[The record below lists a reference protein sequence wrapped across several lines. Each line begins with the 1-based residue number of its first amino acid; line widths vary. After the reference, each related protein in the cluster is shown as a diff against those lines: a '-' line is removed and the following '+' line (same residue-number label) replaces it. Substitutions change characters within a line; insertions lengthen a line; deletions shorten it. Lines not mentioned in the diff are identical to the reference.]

1 MDKENQ
7 ILEVAE
13 IFKLLSNP
21 LRLGIICYLSE
32 KRRMNVN
39 ELRDFFPKYSQPSI
53 SQQLQ
58 ILKSNKLLK
67 DEKEG
72 QFVYYSILD
81 IRVTKFMNAIRELYC
96 EEEEK

>member
-32 KRRMNVN
+32 KERMNVN

-58 ILKSNKLLK
+58 ILKANKLVK

-81 IRVTKFMNAIRELYC
+81 IRVTKFMNTMRELYC

>member
-1 MDKENQ
+1 MSRENQ
-7 ILEVAE
+7 ILEVAK

-32 KRRMNVN
+32 KNKMSVN
-39 ELRDFFPKYSQPSI
+39 ELRELFPKYSQPSI

-58 ILKSNKLLK
+58 ILKLNKLLK

-81 IRVTKFMNAIRELYC
+81 NRVMKFMNTLHELYC

>member
-1 MDKENQ
+1 MNKESQ

-32 KRRMNVN
+32 KDKMNVN
-39 ELRDFFPKYSQPSI
+39 ELREFFPKYSQPSI

-81 IRVTKFMNAIRELYC
+81 IRVTKFMNILRELYC

>member
-1 MDKENQ
+1 MNKEKQ
-7 ILEVAE
+7 ILEVSA

-21 LRLGIICYLSE
+21 LRLGIVCYLSE
-32 KRRMNVN
+32 RGKLNVN
-39 ELRDFFPKYSQPSI
+39 ELREIFPKYSQPSI

-58 ILKSNKLLK
+58 ILKANRLVK

-81 IRVTKFMNAIRELYC
+81 IRVSKFMNILYDLYC
-96 EEEEK
+96 KE

>member
-1 MDKENQ
+1 MNKEKQ
-7 ILEVAE
+7 ILEVSA

-21 LRLGIICYLSE
+21 LRLGIVCYLSE
-32 KRRMNVN
+32 RGKLNVN
-39 ELRDFFPKYSQPSI
+39 ELREIFPKYSQPSI

-58 ILKSNKLLK
+58 ILKANRLVK

-81 IRVTKFMNAIRELYC
+81 IRVSKFMNILYDLYC
-96 EEEEK
+96 KEW

>member
-1 MDKENQ
+1 MSKEKQ

-21 LRLGIICYLSE
+21 LRLGIVCYLSE
-32 KRRMNVN
+32 RGKLNVN
-39 ELRDFFPKYSQPSI
+39 ELRELFPKYSQPSI

-72 QFVYYSILD
+72 QFVYYSVLD
-81 IRVTKFMNAIRELYC
+81 LRMSKFMNLLRELYC
-96 EEEEK
+96 EEDKK

>member
-1 MDKENQ
+1 MEKKEKM
-7 ILEVAE
+7 IEVSN

-21 LRLGIICYLSE
+21 LRLGILCCLAE
-32 KRRMNVN
+32 KEKMNVN
-39 ELRDFFPKYSQPSI
+39 EVRECFPMYSQPSI

-58 ILKSNKLLK
+58 ILKANKILK

-72 QFVYYSILD
+72 QFVYYSMQDFRIL
-81 IRVTKFMNAIRELYC
+81 KFMETLRELYC